1 MSLVAFLSNPI
12 PFLCFFYSF
21 AGPFDVLS
29 EAETRE
35 SLLYSYKNSINGFAA
50 LLSDEEAT
58 KLSGKEKISAI
69 LLLWR
74 LILWIGI

>member
-1 MSLVAFLSNPI
+1 MRYYYSVSLI
-12 PFLCFFYSF
+12 
-21 AGPFDVLS
+21 S
-29 EAETRE
+29 EAEARE

-58 KLSGKEKISAI
+58 KLSGKGKISAI

-74 LILWIGI
+74 FDIWFFALN

>member
-1 MSLVAFLSNPI
+1 MSCYYFVPLI
-12 PFLCFFYSF
+12 
-21 AGPFDVLS
+21 S
-29 EAETRE
+29 EAEARE

-74 LILWIGI
+74 SDIWFYALN